1 MRYLI
6 HLNKRKK
13 KKKKRK
19 KVYSFIACEIW
30 FVDTKGLIKFSYE
43 IAIVI
48 SFLFCLSLSLSFC
61 LTIIACR
68 VQKTFSSTQF
78 LI

>member
-1 MRYLI
+1 M
-6 HLNKRKK
+6 
-13 KKKKRK
+13 KKREKK

-43 IAIVI
+43 IPTLYRCCA
-48 SFLFCLSLSLSFC
+48 LSLSLSLSLSLF